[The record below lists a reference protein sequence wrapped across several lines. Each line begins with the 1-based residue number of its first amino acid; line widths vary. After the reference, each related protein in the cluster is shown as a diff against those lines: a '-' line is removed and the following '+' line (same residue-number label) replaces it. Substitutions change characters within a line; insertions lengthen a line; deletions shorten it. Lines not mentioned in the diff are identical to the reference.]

1 MCLLLITRAHDH
13 HNTMCLQATVSFQL
27 DQDSFSLTDDSGE
40 RIVYRGQRNII
51 FSRGNGADVTI
62 SVTL

>member
-1 MCLLLITRAHDH
+1 
-13 HNTMCLQATVSFQL
+13 MCLQATVSFQL
-27 DQDSFSLTDDSGE
+27 DQDSFSLTDDIGE